1 MTCLVRE
8 SSRPH
13 RPIAIKF
20 AAGLF
25 LAYSTAAVLLLVFLL
40 LVSCRSHP
48 PEEKEKLPAVEVAK
62 AELGE
67 ISQVVEGEAE
77 LYAYQQASLAPR
89 ISAPIRSYFVVPG
102 QRVRKGQLLATMENR
117 DLQAGVQ
124 QAQGELEQ
132 AQANYEITTG
142 ASVPQKLLAA
152 EADLKNAQAN
162 LDAQQK
168 LYDNRMALFHQG
180 AIAGKELDQAAV
192 ALTAAKTQRD
202 TALAQLEQTKAT
214 VAAQTGKSARGQ
226 LESARAAKQAAQV
239 QLQFSELRSPI
250 DGVVA
255 YRNLYPGDTAP
266 AGTALITV
274 MDISR
279 VIAKLHLPQN
289 KAALL
294 AVGNAATLHTAGG
307 EVPGKVSVLSP
318 ALDPNSTT
326 REVWVEAANRAAA
339 NSQPQLQPG
348 SSVRVSIVAKTV
360 TDALLV
366 PASAIVTQDDATTA
380 VVIVNPDR
388 TVRRQPVELGIENGG
403 KVQVLKGLAAGQEV
417 VGSGAYG
424 LPDGTKIEPTPVVPT
439 QVEPTQVEP
448 TQVEPTPS

>member
-1 MTCLVRE
+1 MNWLANFSWPIRG
-8 SSRPH
+8 PQHH
-13 RPIAIKF
+13 RPRKNRL
-20 AAGLF
+20 AAR
-25 LAYSTAAVLLLVFLL
+25 LLLASSVAAILL
-40 LVSCRSHP
+40 LASCKGHHSD
-48 PEEKEKLPAVEVAK
+48 EKEKLPAVEVTQAVN
-62 AELGE
+62 GE
-67 ISQVVEGEAE
+67 ISQVVVGEAE
-77 LYAYQQASLAPR
+77 LFAYQQASLTPR
-89 ISAPIRSYFVVPG
+89 LSAPIHSYFVVPG
-102 QRVRKGQLLATMENR
+102 QRVRKGQLLATLDNR
-117 DLQAGVQ
+117 DLQAGVK
-124 QAQGELEQ
+124 QAQGALEQ

-168 LYDNRMALFHQG
+168 LYDNRVALFNQG

-192 ALTAAKTQRD
+192 SLTAAKTQRD

-289 KAALL
+289 KAVLL
-294 AVGNAATLHTAGG
+294 TVGDAATLRAGFG
-307 EVPGKVSVLSP
+307 EVSGKVSVLSP

-326 REVWVEAANRAAA
+326 REVWVEAANPK
-339 NSQPQLQPG
+339 SQLQPG
-348 SSVRVSIVAKTV
+348 SSVSVSIVAKTV
-360 TDALLV
+360 PDALLV
-366 PASAIVTQDDATTA
+366 PASAIVSQDDGTTA
-380 VVIVNPDR
+380 VVIVTPDR

-403 KVQVLKGLAAGQEV
+403 RVQVLSGLAAGQEV
-417 VGSGAYG
+417 VASGAYG
-424 LPDGTKIEPTPVVPT
+424 LPDGTK
-439 QVEPTQVEP
+439 VEPAPVAPAQDAAQSRTQ
-448 TQVEPTPS
+448 